1 LGNATDAA
9 GKRGALTGGA
19 LTEEA
24 LDSSTSVLRSGRPG
38 AGQRGLQQFFTP
50 PEAADFIKEI
60 IDPLGRS
67 PVADPTAGAG
77 ALLEPWR
84 EGLRFGIEIDSDWV
98 RDGNYKSITGDL
110 QRAFPMLL
118 KLGVQ
123 FPRVVANPPFG
134 LAWTDGAGYPENSTV
149 GTWRISLALLEED
162 GLGAFVC
169 GRDRFAREVL
179 TREDAAGVF
188 AIVECDDLFEGV
200 VLPHMIAFYVH
211 PDNHNTERFGEPLR
225 VQSTKDGLADESLI
239 EEIRDRL
246 EETCYVGPARSVGP
260 VSPWEVVDK
269 ELARRR
275 REKARE
281 APTYDVELR
290 GRDRLS
296 VKPSPFVR
304 QTLGKASRL
313 TLVERLHNQPVGH
326 FALNA
331 LDWRLLSELGEECEL
346 TVAPAVSEAVKAVTA
361 EAMREVIPLYEVR
374 PQMRLGYLTDLDSI
388 QCTKSDPERD
398 FIAGETY
405 PLKTDSQIKVTKGKK
420 VTHNKKGEPVVRKY
434 EEEAKVLLIKIG
446 GEEFSESAQ
455 DIEYILEHF
464 SVPNP
469 GDIATRFPAEV
480 EHQRELLD
488 QITADG
494 RLAGKKPDFA
504 WKKFQREDLARAL
517 TKTRDGG
524 GFILS
529 WEQGGGK
536 TLGAAGYAL
545 GAVANGARNQV
556 LFLVPQDLI
565 PQYRADIADNLGIEV
580 THITSP
586 SQAREVAAHLAAGGE
601 GWYIVHYEVLSL
613 LGVKNQALPD
623 CSFLHYAEEGRRVWL
638 DSSEFCPRCHASHED
653 GWQKNSPLVCGAVH
667 TELVRGEVRT
677 RTCGYVHKSLKVKSA
692 AHYLAGAFADGVI
705 CIDEGTLIKGDGS
718 QRSKAIRG
726 LRARN
731 RLLATGT
738 PISNY
743 VNQIFWLM
751 WWCLGDSS
759 LRFPYSYDGGLVAFE
774 GDFCVV
780 EYTYG
785 REDGDTANRREK
797 RKVLPKVTNVSRFWR
812 LVAAAMIRR
821 RKADF
826 GEPIVP
832 CTLKTVSVPM
842 GVAQHE
848 LYKLWLDKRRFAS
861 FFAWKFPGH
870 PLVESGQ
877 IERFAAACGQLT
889 KLEYATTAPEAASDR
904 DWPGVELMEH
914 SNWTPKSMK
923 TLELILQHVEAG
935 EKILVGSDLIDTGRW
950 LCDRLREKGVKAG
963 HIVEERDGKA
973 ATVSPR
979 KRAKVMRDFRH
990 GSLQVLLCGIPAIR
1004 LGHNLDTASV
1014 VIVDGLVFS
1023 YEMFDQFIARAHRL
1037 SSKKPVT
1044 VYVMLTKGS
1053 LDEKKWELL
1062 CQKSEAADLA
1072 LDGQLMDEREE
1083 PISLEQVLKDL
1094 QAQGVPLTGEEIAEA
1109 ELRAAW
1115 EALPRV
1121 RRFGTLAPPVDASDY
1136 QQVNEGPATGV
1147 DLTRK
1152 YKPVKPIEYSEQMSL
1167 FT

>member
-1 LGNATDAA
+1 MATTSPAA
-9 GKRGALTGGA
+9 GKRGELTGGA
-19 LTEEA
+19 LTDEA
-24 LDSSTSVLRSGRPG
+24 LDSSKSVLQQTMYGSK
-38 AGQRGLQQFFTP
+38 QRGLQQYFTP
-50 PEAADFIKEI
+50 PEAAEFIKAV

-67 PVADPTAGAG
+67 PVLDPTAGSG
-77 ALLEPWR
+77 ALLDPWR
-84 EGLRFGIEIDSDWV
+84 EALRFGIELDSDWV
-98 RDGNYKSITGDL
+98 REGKYESITGDL
-110 QRAFPMLL
+110 QRAFPMLF
-118 KLGVQ
+118 KLGVR

-134 LAWTDGAGYPENSTV
+134 LTWTDGAGYPESSTV
-149 GTWRISLALLEED
+149 GTWRMCLSLLEEH
-162 GLGAFVC
+162 GVGAFIC
-169 GRDRFAREVL
+169 GRDRFDREVL

-188 AIVECDDLFEGV
+188 AVVECDDLFDGV
-200 VLPHMIAFYVH
+200 TLAHLIAFYVQ
-211 PDNHNTERFGEPLR
+211 PENYDAEQTGERLT
-225 VQSTKDGLADESLI
+225 VQASKDGLADESL
-239 EEIRDRL
+239 RDAITERL
-246 EETCYVGPARSVGP
+246 EEGCYLAPAPLLGP
-260 VSPWEVVDK
+260 VSPWGLVGK

-275 REKARE
+275 REKERE
-281 APTYDVELR
+281 QPTYDVELR

-304 QTLGKASRL
+304 QALAKANRL
-313 TLVERLHNQPVGH
+313 KLVETLHNQPVGH

-331 LDWRLLSELGEECEL
+331 LDWRLLAELGEECEL
-346 TVAPAVSEAVKAVTA
+346 TVAPAVTEAVEKVTGEAV
-361 EAMREVIPLYEVR
+361 REVIPLYEVR

-388 QCTKSDPERD
+388 RCIKSDPARAFTE
-398 FIAGETY
+398 GETY
-405 PLKTDSQIKVTKGKK
+405 PLKTDSKIDVTKGKK
-420 VTHNKKGEPVVRKY
+420 VTYNKKGEPVVRKY
-434 EEEAKVLLIKIG
+434 DEEAKVLLIQIAD
-446 GEEFSESAQ
+446 EEFSESTQ

-480 EHQRELLD
+480 ERQREILD
-488 QITADG
+488 QIAADG
-494 RLAGKKPDFA
+494 RLAGSNPEFA

-545 GAVANGARNQV
+545 GAVRNGARDQV

-565 PQYRADIADNLGIEV
+565 PQYRADIFENLGIEV
-580 THITSP
+580 AHITSP
-586 SQAREVAAHLAAGGE
+586 AQAREVARHLGAGE
-601 GWYIVHYEVLSL
+601 AGWYIVHYEVLSL
-613 LGVKNQALPD
+613 LGVKNEALPD
-623 CSFLHYAEEGRRVWL
+623 CEFQTRTEAGQRVGL
-638 DSSEFCPRCHASHED
+638 DSTEFCPRCHASHED
-653 GWQKNSPLVCGAVH
+653 GWQKNSPLVCAAVH
-667 TELVRGEVRT
+667 TEQVRGEERT
-677 RTCGYVHKSLKVKSA
+677 RTCGYIHKRLKVKSA

-705 CIDEGTLIKGDGS
+705 CIDEGTLIKGDTS
-718 QRSKAIRG
+718 QRSRAIRG

-759 LRFPYSYDGGLVAFE
+759 LRFPYSYEGGLAAFE
-774 GDFCVV
+774 GDFCVI

-785 REDGDTANRREK
+785 REDGDSANKREK
-797 RKVLPKVTNVSRFWR
+797 RRVLPKVTNVSRFWR

-821 RKADF
+821 RKPDF

-848 LYKLWLDKRRFAS
+848 LYELWLDKGRFAS

-870 PLVESGQ
+870 PLVKSGQ

-904 DWPGVELMEH
+904 EWPGVQEMEH

-923 TLELILQHVEAG
+923 TLELILQHVQAG

-973 ATVSPR
+973 STVNPK

-1062 CQKSEAADLA
+1062 CQKAEAADLA

-1115 EALPRV
+1115 EALPYV
-1121 RRFGTLAPPVDASDY
+1121 TQFGRLPAPVDASDY
-1136 QQVNEGPATGV
+1136 QEVNEGPAT
-1147 DLTRK
+1147 LPRR
-1152 YKPVKPIEYSEQMSL
+1152 YRPIKPIKDSEQMSL